1 MPLGTRARC
10 PTTNLALAGIVGP
23 VWSEAARPYL
33 KGWNM
38 RGGTV
43 ARNRIAIQRPSL
55 GIALWGT
62 QPIPTLV
69 RQVQLAERL
78 GFESVWVIDSQL
90 ICREIFVTLAAC
102 LASTRRIA
110 LATGVTQPLTRHVSV
125 TASAIATLD
134 EMFPGRVLAGVGT
147 GFSSLRT
154 IGMAAARARE
164 LERFV
169 LDLKALLRRDNVE
182 FANGVRGGMA
192 WLERAC
198 PVSVIVAASG
208 PNTTRLAAR
217 IADGAILLQGVA
229 QDLLDRGIGWLRD
242 GAKQADRDF
251 DELAITCWTP
261 LGIGDTP
268 AAGRDDVRAR
278 VASAI
283 MQTNPDW
290 FEGEERQ
297 TIQQLKASYQD
308 YKHASAQP
316 EHAALI
322 SDRMVERYAVAGD
335 AVEVSERL
343 AALMAHPRLDRIV
356 LTPQGGA
363 AALDEVLI
371 ALERSVLGRLI

>member
-1 MPLGTRARC
+1 
-10 PTTNLALAGIVGP
+10 
-23 VWSEAARPYL
+23 
-33 KGWNM
+33 M

-43 ARNRIAIQRPSL
+43 GRNQIARRKPSL

-62 QPIPTLV
+62 QPMPTLV
-69 RQVQLAERL
+69 QQVQLAERL

-102 LASTRRIA
+102 LASTTRIA
-110 LATGVTQPLTRHVSV
+110 LATGVTQPRTRHVSA

-154 IGMAAARARE
+154 VGMAAAKATE
-164 LERFV
+164 LEKFV
-169 LDLKALLRRDNVE
+169 LDLKALLRKDSVE
-182 FANGVRGGMA
+182 FENRVRGGMT

-198 PVSVIVAASG
+198 PVPVVVAASG
-208 PNTTRLAAR
+208 PNIARLAAR

-229 QDLLDRGIGWLRD
+229 PDLLDRGVGWLRD
-242 GAKQADRDF
+242 GAKQAHRDF
-251 DELAITCWTP
+251 DELTITCWTP
-261 LGIGDTP
+261 LGIGNTS
-268 AAGRDDVRAR
+268 AAGRNDVRAR

-297 TIQQLKASYQD
+297 TIRRLKASYQD

-322 SDRMVERYAVAGD
+322 SDRMVARYAVAGD

-343 AALMAHPRLDRIV
+343 ATLMAHPHLDRIV

-371 ALERSVLGRLI
+371 ALEKTVLGRLT

>member
-1 MPLGTRARC
+1 M
-10 PTTNLALAGIVGP
+10 VP
-23 VWSEAARPYL
+23 VWSEADKPNVRV
-33 KGWNM
+33 WNM
-38 RGGTV
+38 RGDTNGHGQV
-43 ARNRIAIQRPSL
+43 ARGRASL

-62 QPIPTLV
+62 QPIRTLV
-69 RQVQLAERL
+69 QQVQLAERL

-102 LASTRRIA
+102 FASTMRIA
-110 LATGVTQPLTRHVSV
+110 LAMGVTQPRTRHVSV

-154 IGMAAARARE
+154 IGMAAAKSTE
-164 LERFV
+164 LEKFV
-169 LDLKALLRRDNVE
+169 LGMKALLRKDSVE
-182 FANGVRGGMA
+182 FENGVRGGIA
-192 WLERAC
+192 WLEHAC
-198 PVSVIVAASG
+198 SVPVVVAASG

-229 QDLLDRGIGWLRD
+229 PDLLDRGIGWLDD
-242 GAKQADRDF
+242 GAKQAHRDL
-251 DELAITCWTP
+251 DDLTITCWTP
-261 LGIGDTP
+261 LGIGATP

-290 FEGEERQ
+290 FEGDERDA
-297 TIQQLKASYQD
+297 IRQLRASYQD
-308 YKHASAQP
+308 YKHASSRP
-316 EHAALI
+316 DHAALV
-322 SDRMVERYAVAGD
+322 SDHMVERYAIAGD

-343 AALMAHPRLDRIV
+343 STLLAQPRLHRVV

-363 AALDEVLI
+363 ATLDEVLI
-371 ALERSVLGRLI
+371 ALEKTVLGRLT